1 MEIVSQH
8 PKNKISMNSVDVWRE
23 SQLLA
28 SRSTRVISRRQDNNN
43 SDEMCQIIG
52 SLSNDDGD
60 GNENV
65 ISKYKFTLL

>member
-28 SRSTRVISRRQDNNN
+28 SRSTRVISRRQDNN
-43 SDEMCQIIG
+43 SDEMCHIIG